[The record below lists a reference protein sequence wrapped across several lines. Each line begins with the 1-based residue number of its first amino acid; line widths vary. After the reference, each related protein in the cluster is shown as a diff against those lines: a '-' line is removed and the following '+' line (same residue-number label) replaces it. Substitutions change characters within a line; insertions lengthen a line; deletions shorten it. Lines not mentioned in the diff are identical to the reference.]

1 MAIAEVLSGPERRR
15 RWSDEQRREIIAAS
29 LAPGA
34 VLRDVARRF
43 DVSPSLIYRWRREAR
58 AAEGFVLVA
67 ASEPVPAAGPPAVE
81 LEIAG
86 NARLRIPASTPPA
99 LAAAIVGAL
108 AKR

>member
-15 RWSDEQRREIIAAS
+15 RWSDEQRREIIEAS

-43 DVSPSLIYRWRREAR
+43 DVCPSMIYRWRRGAR
-58 AAEGFVLVA
+58 AGEGFVLVA
-67 ASEPVPAAGPPAVE
+67 ASEPVPAPEPPAVE
-81 LEIAG
+81 LVIAG
-86 NARLRIPASTPPA
+86 NVSLRVPTSTPPA
-99 LAAAIVGAL
+99 LAAAIVTAL